1 MPKKKWIL
9 TVDDDPAIL
18 NILEGA
24 LAHPELTI
32 TTASDAQQAFIQ
44 ARDIAP
50 LLIICDIMM
59 PGSGDG
65 TTMLK
70 LLRADPRI
78 PRVPIIFMTS
88 MDLKKARALLPFND
102 PTIGLIPKPLDLD
115 KLRKYVWDLA
125 GVAAPPDL
133 TSELRKVVIIGS
145 GAAAY
150 TAAIY
155 AARANMAPLVFGG
168 VSMGG
173 QLMITSEVENFPG
186 FPEPISGPELM
197 ERMQKQVE
205 RLGVAII
212 NEYVVKVDLS
222 RRPFYVETSEGT
234 AASANTLIIA
244 TGANAKWLGI
254 ESEKRL
260 MGHGVSACATCD
272 GFFFKDKEVVVVG
285 GGDTAMEEATFLT
298 KFASKVIV
306 VHRRSVLRASK
317 IMQNRARKNPKIS
330 FIWDTAIDDI
340 TGNGQV
346 DGVKLKNLKTNAVT
360 ALKCGGVFMAIGHT
374 PTTSF
379 LGGQLKMDENGY
391 VIADDRT
398 HTSVPGVFAAGDVMD
413 HRYRQ
418 AITAAGM
425 GCKAALEAER
435 WLEDQAT
442 H

>member
-1 MPKKKWIL
+1 M
-9 TVDDDPAIL
+9 A
-18 NILEGA
+18 E
-24 LAHPELTI
+24 
-32 TTASDAQQAFIQ
+32 S
-44 ARDIAP
+44 
-50 LLIICDIMM
+50 
-59 PGSGDG
+59 
-65 TTMLK
+65 
-70 LLRADPRI
+70 
-78 PRVPIIFMTS
+78 
-88 MDLKKARALLPFND
+88 
-102 PTIGLIPKPLDLD
+102 
-115 KLRKYVWDLA
+115 
-125 GVAAPPDL
+125 
-133 TSELRKVVIIGS
+133 RKVIIIGS

-155 AARANMAPLVFGG
+155 AARANMDPLVFGG

-186 FPEPISGPELM
+186 FPEPVQGPELM

-212 NEYVVKVDLS
+212 NEYVIKVDLS
-222 RRPFYVETSEGT
+222 RRPFYLETTEGR
-234 AASANTLIIA
+234 AASASALIIA

-272 GFFFKDKEVVVVG
+272 GFFFKNKEVVVVG

-298 KFASKVIV
+298 KFAAKVVV
-306 VHRRSVLRASK
+306 VHRRDSLRASK
-317 IMQNRARKNPKIS
+317 IMQDRAKKNPKIS
-330 FIWDTAIDDI
+330 FIWDSAVEEI
-340 TGNGQV
+340 TGNGHV
-346 DGVKLKNLKTNAVT
+346 DGVKLKNLKTKAVT
-360 ALKCGGVFMAIGHT
+360 ALKCEGVFMAIGHT
-374 PTTSF
+374 PTTAF

-391 VIADDRT
+391 LVADDRT
-398 HTSVPGVFAAGDVMD
+398 RTSVEGVFAAGDVMD

-435 WLEDQAT
+435 WLADQGT